1 MEAEPF
7 RGLLLRH
14 RGRTGLT
21 QRDLAARA
29 GVHMRSV
36 QLWEAGVSYP
46 TADRLQALIRA
57 LLEMFSLT
65 PGHEMSEA
73 RALWSA
79 VEREAS
85 RMHTPFDEDWFAM
98 LLAKYAPPGPAGSR
112 LAISTTEVRAD
123 VEPLQ
128 RREMASAD
136 TDEGPTSERAQD
148 WGEAP
153 DTLTF
158 VGRVEER
165 ALLQR
170 WVLEERCRLVAV
182 LGMGGIG
189 KTSLSAWVAQSLAD
203 SFERVYWRSLRNAPP
218 VNEWMSGAIG
228 FLSDQQWVPPVSELE
243 QLSTLLKLLRTKRC
257 LLVLDNSETLFE
269 PGQREVRYRAGM
281 EEYGRLLLAVG
292 ERAHQ
297 SCLLLTSRE
306 APPELALLGGEARTL
321 ELHGLGT
328 SDAQACLAD
337 KQLSGDARAWTS
349 LVELYGG
356 NGLALKIVGET
367 IRQVFDG
374 NVGAFLTDAIDTYG
388 TVFGGIR
395 RLLEAQVERLSP
407 VEHDLLTRLAIER
420 EPVSLTELSRNFAP
434 SVDRSTLIE
443 AVETLRRRSLVER
456 GERVA
461 TFTLQSMVLEYMT
474 ERLISNVADEIRLGP
489 QVLMVEQ
496 PLIKAQAK
504 DYVRQTQERLI
515 GVPILQQLKPTHDKS
530 GTEQILLTLLDS
542 WRDRPRG
549 VQGYAPGNLINL
561 LRLLRGDLRGL
572 DLSQL
577 SIRQGYLAQVDA
589 QDASLMNAHLAE
601 SVLAQAFDFAG
612 SVALSGDGALLAAGT
627 STGQLWLWRVADRA
641 PLLVVEGHTSGVWS
655 LALSGN
661 SQLVASGGGDGMA
674 RLWESSTG
682 RQLARFE
689 GHTGTVSGVG
699 LSADGHLLASGD
711 TNGTLQVWET
721 TSQRLLATMRGHT
734 GGVWGVAL
742 SADGHLVASCGGDGS
757 VRLWEASTGRPL
769 NVLAG
774 HTGTVWNVALSGD
787 CQLVASGATDGTV
800 RIWQVSDGHP
810 LATLRG
816 HNGNVAGV
824 ALSAD
829 GQLVASGGADGSVR
843 LWSVDRL
850 QMSGEAGAPLAI
862 LQGHTG
868 AIWRVALSD
877 DGQLVASGGGDG
889 SVRLWETRTLR
900 PLAILQ
906 GQSYAVWGV
915 TVSPDGQL
923 LASGHTDGS
932 VRLWRA
938 STGHSFSV
946 LQGHT
951 GGVWSVALSA
961 DARLL
966 ASGGADQSV
975 QLWDTAT
982 GQRLSIMR
990 GHVATVWRVALS
1002 ADGRLLTSCGEDG
1015 TVRLWDT
1022 TTGHPLAVLLGH
1034 TGTVFGVALSA
1045 DGRLMASGGTDGT
1058 VRLWDTATARELAV
1072 LQGHTGG
1079 VWSVA
1084 LSANGSLVASGGGDG
1099 TVRLW
1104 ETNTGRPRAT
1114 LLGHTGAVPVVAL
1127 SADAQ
1132 LLASAGTDGTLRL
1145 WETGSDKPL
1154 ATVRG
1159 HTGGVWGLALSADGQ
1174 LVASGSFDG
1183 TVKLWERTG
1192 APVRTLRVE
1201 RRYERMNIT
1210 GTTGITDAQRA
1221 ALLALGAA
1229 ETPNHQSA
1237 LLSPSQATR

>member
-1 MEAEPF
+1 
-7 RGLLLRH
+7 
-14 RGRTGLT
+14 
-21 QRDLAARA
+21 
-29 GVHMRSV
+29 V
-36 QLWEAGVSYP
+36 
-46 TADRLQALIRA
+46 
-57 LLEMFSLT
+57 
-65 PGHEMSEA
+65 
-73 RALWSA
+73 
-79 VEREAS
+79 
-85 RMHTPFDEDWFAM
+85 
-98 LLAKYAPPGPAGSR
+98 
-112 LAISTTEVRAD
+112 
-123 VEPLQ
+123 
-128 RREMASAD
+128 ASAD
-136 TDEGPTSERAQD
+136 TDEGGASERAQD

-153 DTLTF
+153 DTLAF

-165 ALLQR
+165 SLLQR

-189 KTSLSAWVAQSLAD
+189 KTSLTAWVAESVAD

-218 VNEWMSGAIG
+218 MSEWLAGAIG
-228 FLSDQQWVPPVSELE
+228 FLSDQQRVPPVSELE
-243 QLSTLLKLLRTKRC
+243 QMSTLLQLLRTKRC

-269 PGQREVRYRAGM
+269 PGQREVRYRAGV

-306 APPELALLGGEARTL
+306 APPELALLTGEVRAL

-328 SDAQACLAD
+328 AEAQACLAD
-337 KQLSGDARAWTS
+337 KQLRGDARAWAS
-349 LVELYGG
+349 LVERYGG

-367 IRQVFDG
+367 IRQVFGG
-374 NVGAFLTDAIDTYG
+374 NVEAFLTDAFENYG
-388 TVFGGIR
+388 TLFGGIR

-407 VEHDLLTRLAIER
+407 VEHDVLTWLAVER
-420 EPVSLTELSRNFAP
+420 EPVALAELSRNIAQ
-434 SVDRSTLIE
+434 SLDRSMVIE
-443 AVETLRRRSLVER
+443 AVETLRARSLVER
-456 GERVA
+456 GDRVA
-461 TFTLQSMVLEYMT
+461 TFTLQSMVLEYVT
-474 ERLISNVADEIRLGP
+474 ERLISKVADEIRLGQ
-489 QVLMVEQ
+489 QVLIVEQ

-515 GVPILQQLKPTHDKS
+515 GAPILQQLKATHDE
-530 GTEQILLTLLDS
+530 GGAQQRLLALLDS
-542 WRDRPRG
+542 WRDRPRE

-589 QDASLMNAHLAE
+589 QDASLTNTHLAE
-601 SVLAQAFDFAG
+601 TALAQAFDFAG
-612 SVALSGDGALLAAGT
+612 SVALSADGALLAAGT
-627 STGQLWLWRVADRA
+627 STGQVWLWRVADRV

-661 SQLVASGGGDGMA
+661 GQLLASGGGDGIA

-682 RQLARFE
+682 RPLARFE

-699 LSADGHLLASGD
+699 LSADGLLLASGD

-721 TSQRLLATMRGHT
+721 TSKRMVATMRGHT

-787 CQLVASGATDGTV
+787 SQVVASGATDGTV
-800 RIWQVSDGHP
+800 RIWQVSNGHP

-816 HNGNVAGV
+816 HTGNVAGV
-824 ALSAD
+824 AVSAD

-843 LWSVDRL
+843 LWSVDTL
-850 QMSGEAGAPLAI
+850 QMSGDADGPLAI

-868 AIWRVALSD
+868 AIWRVALST

-889 SVRLWETRTLR
+889 SVRLWDTSTLR

-906 GQSYAVWGV
+906 GHNHAVWGV
-915 TVSPDGQL
+915 TLSSDGQL
-923 LASGHTDGS
+923 LASGHTDGR
-932 VRLWRA
+932 VRLWQT
-938 STGHSFSV
+938 STGQSLSV
-946 LQGHT
+946 MQGHT

-961 DARLL
+961 DGRLL

-1022 TTGHPLAVLLGH
+1022 TIGQPLATLLGH
-1034 TGTVFGVALSA
+1034 TGTVSAVALSA
-1045 DGRLMASGGTDGT
+1045 DGRLLASGGTDGT
-1058 VRLWDTATARELAV
+1058 VRLWDTRTARELAT
-1072 LQGHTGG
+1072 LHGQTGG

-1084 LSANGSLVASGGGDG
+1084 LSPSGSLLASGGGDG

-1104 ETNTGRPRAT
+1104 HTNTTLPRAI
-1114 LLGHTGAVPVVAL
+1114 LLGHTGAIPVVAL
-1127 SADAQ
+1127 SADGQ
-1132 LLASAGTDGTLRL
+1132 LLASAGTDGTVRL
-1145 WETGSDKPL
+1145 WDTGSDKPS

-1159 HTGGVWGLALSADGQ
+1159 HTGGVWGLALSANGQ

-1183 TVKLWERTG
+1183 TVKLWEKSG
-1192 APVRTLRVE
+1192 APLRTLRVE
-1201 RRYERMNIT
+1201 RRYERMDIT
-1210 GTTGITDAQRA
+1210 GTTGITDAQRT
-1221 ALLALGAA
+1221 ALLALGAT
-1229 ETPNHQSA
+1229 EQQSPFVPGA
-1237 LLSPSQATR
+1237 